1 MCQHFLASVCTG
13 CICAM
18 GTSAVTGTIWS
29 GFSMRYLIII
39 IIQRNSV
46 ISNHTHQTAKI
57 ENAAFY
63 HTLCDMYQYTLRPG
77 VLL

>member
-1 MCQHFLASVCTG
+1 
-13 CICAM
+13 
-18 GTSAVTGTIWS
+18 
-29 GFSMRYLIII
+29 MRYLIII